1 MARNAAA
8 IALVAACGTLLAA
21 CGPGTSNPTTPAN
34 ADPHADPHAD
44 HDHADHENAGHEN
57 AGHENAGHDNATDAP
72 TLADT
77 APRDMPGIHNVVAFH
92 DGYYSGS
99 VPEGDEAFATLA
111 ALGVK
116 TIISVD
122 GAAPEVEAARRHG
135 IRYIHLPIGY
145 NGFDD
150 ARERQ
155 LARASR
161 DAFADGPVYIHCH
174 HGKHRSAGAAATV
187 SVNLGWA
194 TPEQAVARMRVSGT
208 SNAYQ
213 GLYACALAAEPLD
226 EQTLD
231 AVPADF
237 PEVSVPTGMVAGMG
251 EIDEIMEHLKAI
263 EAAGWRTPADHP
275 DLVPAAEAG
284 RLADLFRVL
293 GDSEDAADYDAD
305 FIARLTHDST
315 IATTLETMLREG
327 RAEATDVPALLSDQL
342 ALIAASCTDCHA
354 AYRD

>member
-1 MARNAAA
+1 MRRRN
-8 IALVAACGTLLAA
+8 LATRSLIVLTTPLFVA
-21 CGPGTSNPTTPAN
+21 CGPEPIAPGSNADADSATRTSEPISVPNPT
-34 ADPHADPHAD
+34 DV
-44 HDHADHENAGHEN
+44 
-57 AGHENAGHDNATDAP
+57 
-72 TLADT
+72 
-77 APRDMPGIHNVVAFH
+77 APRDLPGLHNVVAFH
-92 DGYYSGS
+92 DNFYSGS

-111 ALGVK
+111 AMGVR

-122 GAAPEVEAARRHG
+122 GAAPDAEAARIHG

-161 DAFADGPVYIHCH
+161 DAIAHGPVYIHCH

-194 TPEQAVARMRVSGT
+194 TPEEAVARMRVSGT

-213 GLYACALAAEPLD
+213 GLYACAASAEPLD

-237 PEVSVPTGMVAGMG
+237 PEVSVPTGMVAGMV
-251 EIDEIMEHLKAI
+251 EIDEIMEHLRAI
-263 EAAGWRTPADHP
+263 QAAGWRTPDDHP

-293 GDSEDAADYDAD
+293 GESDHAADHDAD
-305 FIARLTHDST
+305 FVERLNHDST
-315 IATTLETMLREG
+315 LATTLETALIQG
-327 RAEATDVPALLSDQL
+327 QADSADGPAILSDHL
-342 ALIAASCTDCHA
+342 ARLAASCTDCHA